1 MLTQANVRLG
11 ERFSPKLNQI
21 TSHYMSRLTGGRYIG
36 VSLSRELEGEVQS
49 SSDALSR
56 SARYLSRGAADQLYF
71 ALRLSV
77 CQLCLPQKPPVF
89 LDDALASFDDERL
102 ARALELLLELARE
115 QQILLFT
122 CQGRE
127 SRLLKGVPGVTQ
139 ITL

>member
-1 MLTQANVRLG
+1 MA
-11 ERFSPKLNQI
+11 
-21 TSHYMSRLTGGRYIG
+21 RLTGDRYPA
-36 VSLSRELEGEVQS
+36 VSLSRELEGAVRTEDGV
-49 SSDALSR
+49 LPR
-56 SARYLSRGAADQLYF
+56 SALYLSRGTADQLYL
-71 ALRLSV
+71 AVRLAV